1 MGAPF
6 EGGQGLERGLAPHI
20 PKREIQNFLETEEKK
35 IYYQPE
41 LRTTGDQANIRNR
54 YPQIQA

>member
-1 MGAPF
+1 MKAPF
-6 EGGQGLERGLAPHI
+6 EGAQGLEGDLTPQI

-41 LRTTGDQANIRNR
+41 
-54 YPQIQA
+54 